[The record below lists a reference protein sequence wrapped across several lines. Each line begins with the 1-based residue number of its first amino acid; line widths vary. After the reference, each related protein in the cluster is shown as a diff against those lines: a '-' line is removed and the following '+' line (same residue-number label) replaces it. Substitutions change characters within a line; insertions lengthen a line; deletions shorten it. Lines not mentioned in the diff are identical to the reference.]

1 MQSHPSPCAHVC
13 TPTSSAHRVTEA
25 EQSLLEQYTASQTNA
40 FLQLFRLAQRHLGT
54 GGGDTA
60 AKVLLGLYNGRRFPF
75 ALTEL
80 RRFDDNNL
88 AAAITAIATD
98 AGHCCAEVHEV
109 LNALLG
115 RTSVGHELEL
125 MAYDLRLPKRCKAAE
140 LADLRRL
147 VARDAGGA
155 A

>member
-1 MQSHPSPCAHVC
+1 MQSHPTPSAHVC
-13 TPTSSAHRVTEA
+13 TPAPTRQISQREA
-25 EQSLLEQYTASQTNA
+25 DLLERYSSTQTNA
-40 FLQLFRLAQRHLGT
+40 FLQLFRLAQRHPGT

-60 AKVLLGLYNGRRFPF
+60 AMVLLGLYNGPRFPLD
-75 ALTEL
+75 LTEL
-80 RRFDDNNL
+80 RRLDAGNL
-88 AAAITAIATD
+88 NAAITAIATD

-115 RTSVGHELEL
+115 RTSVGHELEIW
-125 MAYDLRLPKRCKAAE
+125 AYDLRLPKRCKAAE

-147 VARDAGGA
+147 VATDTGGA